1 MKDMVLFE
9 EALKEQSTGTSLTV
23 QRLRFCTSTVGGMA
37 SIPGGGTKILH
48 TTQCSQRE
56 KKKKKSQ
63 VQMSESKNAK
73 SENFGKQPLI
83 LE

>member
-48 TTQCSQRE
+48 TTQCSQRG
-56 KKKKKSQ
+56 KKKKSQ